1 MMLSSDANATP
12 HLECLPTRRTCPFNP
27 PEEYRF
33 IRQECPVVR
42 VKTPRGD
49 FAWLVTR
56 HQDVKKALSDKRL
69 SSDPRSAG
77 FPTYISGEV
86 PPPPGFFLQL
96 DAPDHTRLRKAV
108 TEEFLN
114 AHVEKLKPQMTAIIQ
129 RQLDELLSMQPPVDF
144 VKAFAI
150 PASAKIICELLGTP
164 VEDHPF
170 VQSRT
175 DTVLD
180 RSSPPEL
187 AEQAAIELMGYFDR
201 IVTEKER
208 APGDDLLGRL
218 IHKAQQEHQP
228 SHEEIVGLAALL
240 LLSAYDTMALAMGLG
255 MVTLLNNPAQLQAFL
270 ADIDLGNDL
279 VYELVRYLTINHAGL
294 PRAALEDTEIGGQQI
309 KAGEG
314 VLIMLSSANRDEEIF
329 EQPDVFNLH
338 RREKTQLGF
347 GHGIHK
353 CLGMHFARAELT
365 IAFHAIFTRIPSLA
379 IAVPQETLTYRDEMV
394 LYGLKALPVSWQP
407 A

>member
-1 MMLSSDANATP
+1 MMNSAP
-12 HLECLPTRRTCPFNP
+12 HLECLPTKRTCPFNP

-49 FAWLVTR
+49 FAWLITR
-56 HQDVKKALSDKRL
+56 FHDVKQALSNRRL
-69 SSDPRSAG
+69 SSDPRSTG

-96 DAPDHTRLRKAV
+96 DAPDHTRLRKSV

-114 AHVEKLKPQMTAIIQ
+114 SHVEQLKPRMAAIID
-129 RQLDELLSMQPPVDF
+129 RQLTEMLTLQPPVDF
-144 VKAFAI
+144 VKAFAV

-164 VEDHPF
+164 VADHPF

-175 DTVLD
+175 DIVLD
-180 RSSPPEL
+180 RSTPPEQ
-187 AEQAAIELMGYFDR
+187 AEKAAIELMSYFDR
-201 IVTEKER
+201 IVTEKEL
-208 APGDDLLGRL
+208 APGEDLLGRL
-218 IHKAQQEHQP
+218 IRKARADNQP

-255 MVTLLNNPAQLQAFL
+255 VVTLLNNPQQRQAFL
-270 ADIDLGNDL
+270 ADPSLGNDL

-294 PRAALEDTEIGGQQI
+294 PRAATADLEIGGQQI

-314 VLIMLSSANRDEEIF
+314 VLIMLSSANRDEEVF
-329 EQPDVFNLH
+329 EQPDAFNLH

-353 CLGMHFARAELT
+353 CLGMHFARAELA
-365 IAFHAIFTRIPSLA
+365 IAFRAIFTRIPTLS
-379 IAVPQETLTYRDEMV
+379 IAVPQTSLTYRDEMV
-394 LYGLKALPVSWQP
+394 LYGLKALPVTW
-407 A
+407 

>member
-1 MMLSSDANATP
+1 
-12 HLECLPTRRTCPFNP
+12 
-27 PEEYRF
+27 
-33 IRQECPVVR
+33 
-42 VKTPRGD
+42 
-49 FAWLVTR
+49 
-56 HQDVKKALSDKRL
+56 
-69 SSDPRSAG
+69 
-77 FPTYISGEV
+77 
-86 PPPPGFFLQL
+86 
-96 DAPDHTRLRKAV
+96 
-108 TEEFLN
+108 
-114 AHVEKLKPQMTAIIQ
+114 
-129 RQLDELLSMQPPVDF
+129 
-144 VKAFAI
+144 
-150 PASAKIICELLGTP
+150 
-164 VEDHPF
+164 
-170 VQSRT
+170 
-175 DTVLD
+175 VLD

-255 MVTLLNNPAQLQAFL
+255 VVTLLNNPAQLQAFL

-365 IAFHAIFTRIPSLA
+365 IAFHAIFTRIPSLT

>member
-1 MMLSSDANATP
+1 MNAGKEKMNTVS
-12 HLECLPTRRTCPFNP
+12 HLECLPTKRSCPFNP

-33 IRQECPVVR
+33 IRRECPVVR

-56 HQDVKKALSDKRL
+56 YHDVKQALSDRRL
-69 SSDPRSAG
+69 SSDPRSVG

-96 DAPDHTRLRKAV
+96 DAPDHTRLRKSV

-114 AHVEKLKPQMTAIIQ
+114 SHVEQFKPRMTAIIDQ
-129 RQLDELLSMQPPVDF
+129 KITEMLNLEPPVDF
-144 VKAFAI
+144 VKVFAV

-164 VEDHPF
+164 VADHPF
-170 VQSRT
+170 VQSCT
-175 DTVLD
+175 DTILD
-180 RSSPPEL
+180 RSSSPGE

-201 IVTEKER
+201 IVTGKELNPGEDLLSR
-208 APGDDLLGRL
+208 LICGAGDDTRT
-218 IHKAQQEHQP
+218 

-255 MVTLLNNPAQLQAFL
+255 VVTLLNNRQQCQMFL
-270 ADIDLGNDL
+270 ADSSLDNDL
-279 VYELVRYLTINHAGL
+279 VYELIRYLTINHAGL
-294 PRAALEDTEIGGQQI
+294 PRAATTDLEIGGQQI

-314 VLIMLSSANRDEEIF
+314 VLIMLSSANRDDEVF
-329 EQPDVFNLH
+329 EQPDAFNIH
-338 RREKTQLGF
+338 RREKTQVGF

-353 CLGMHFARAELT
+353 CLGIHFAKAELA
-365 IAFHAIFTRIPSLA
+365 IAFRAVFTRIPNLS
-379 IAVPQETLTYRDEMV
+379 IAVPQAEL
-394 LYGLKALPVSWQP
+394 GPVRP
-407 A
+407 